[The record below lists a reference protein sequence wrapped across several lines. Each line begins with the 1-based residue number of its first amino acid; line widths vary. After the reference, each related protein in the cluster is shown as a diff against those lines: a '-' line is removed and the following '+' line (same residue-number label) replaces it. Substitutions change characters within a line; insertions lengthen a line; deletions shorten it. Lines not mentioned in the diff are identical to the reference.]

1 MSLDAYRG
9 FVLLAMASAGF
20 GMVRLYDDATWGL
33 LAKQLQNRGGWE
45 ASRRYLAQALSRRLP
60 HPLFV
65 EETLRMQGIA
75 AWHLDDAARGRA
87 AFAEL
92 AKNAQPGR
100 ALEAKRWLGLF

>member
-1 MSLDAYRG
+1 
-9 FVLLAMASAGF
+9 
-20 GMVRLYDDATWGL
+20 
-33 LAKQLQNRGGWE
+33 
-45 ASRRYLAQALSRRLP
+45 
-60 HPLFV
+60 
-65 EETLRMQGIA
+65 MQGIA